1 MISYENSH
9 TKYLDGKLI
18 DKLIPF
24 YESQKDTTEVFCM
37 QEVSH
42 TESTDERVND

>member
-24 YESQKDTTEVFCM
+24 MNLRKILPRYSACKKFLILNLLMRE
-37 QEVSH
+37 
-42 TESTDERVND
+42 